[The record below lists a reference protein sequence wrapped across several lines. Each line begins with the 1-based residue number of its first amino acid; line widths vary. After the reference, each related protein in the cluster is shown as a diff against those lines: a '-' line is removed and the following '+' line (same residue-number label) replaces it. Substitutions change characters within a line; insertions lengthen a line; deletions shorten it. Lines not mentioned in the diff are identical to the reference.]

1 MKKIFFLL
9 FFFLFG
15 CIQSELYKDVES
27 YNSIYFKKEKLEII
41 KSINEY
47 YKSIDYILISI
58 DEKNGKLIFKSN
70 NFSIEGVDVS
80 SFIKSQ
86 IQIDQLDKNHHKITL
101 LIFQSNESQS
111 GNVIKKDILIKDRNV
126 YQSFFSKIKQF

>member
-15 CIQSELYKDVES
+15 CIQSESYKDVES

-47 YKSIDYILISI
+47 YKSIDYILLSI

-111 GNVIKKDILIKDRNV
+111 GNDIKKDILIKDRNV

>member
-111 GNVIKKDILIKDRNV
+111 GNDIKKDILIKDRNV